1 MRILKRILKNILKVF
16 LYFMFIPIS
25 YTIIS
30 LILINITVN
39 KTELRVD
46 NNKKV
51 YLSSNGV
58 HLNIIIP
65 VNDLQL
71 ELKEGLKLA
80 QDEKYVSFGWGD
92 ENFYLNT
99 PTWSD
104 LTLRNAFIA
113 LFLKSST
120 LIHLTRY
127 KQIGKSWTE
136 VVLSEL
142 ELEKLNQFIAESFK
156 KDVNGDIIIVVNSGY
171 SINDDFY
178 RANGS
183 FSFLTTCNTWAN
195 KAFKESGL
203 KACYWTPF
211 DFGLINKYKI

>member
-1 MRILKRILKNILKVF
+1 
-16 LYFMFIPIS
+16 MFIPIS